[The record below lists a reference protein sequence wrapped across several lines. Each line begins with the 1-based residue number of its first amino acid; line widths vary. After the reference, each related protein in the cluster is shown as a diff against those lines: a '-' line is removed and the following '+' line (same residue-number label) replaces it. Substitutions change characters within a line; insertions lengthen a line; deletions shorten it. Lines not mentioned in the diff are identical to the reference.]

1 MAERARPDDA
11 LPFVTDAGIGGR
23 ARLGLVVLAS
33 DQVIEH
39 EWRLV
44 LADLPGVALYHARLF
59 NDAAITPET
68 LRAMEALIRP
78 AAGLILPGLRVD
90 VLAYGCTSASMVL
103 GEARV
108 ADLLHEARPDAAV
121 TNPVSALR
129 AALAALA
136 ARRIALLT
144 PYRADVN
151 AGLRRYLEERAIE
164 VVAIGSFLEEDDRVV
179 GRIAPESIRDAA
191 IGLGRTAGV
200 EAVVVACTSLRVLE
214 VATAIEAGAGVPVTS
229 SNHAMLWHGLRLAG
243 IEDRLPRWG
252 RLYTLGLGG

>member
-1 MAERARPDDA
+1 MAERSGADGA
-11 LPFVTDAGIGGR
+11 LPFATDAGVGGR

-59 NDAAITPET
+59 NAPAITPET
-68 LRAMEALIRP
+68 LRAMEELIRP
-78 AAGLILPGLRVD
+78 AASLILPGLPVT

-108 ADLLHEARPDAAV
+108 AALLREARPEAAV

-129 AALAALA
+129 AALAALR

-151 AGLRRYLEERAIE
+151 ASLCRYLEERGLEI
-164 VVAIGSFLEEDDRVV
+164 VAMGSFLEEDDGVV

-191 IGLGRTAGV
+191 IGLGRTPGV
-200 EAVVVACTSLRVLE
+200 EAVVVACTSLRVVE
-214 VATAIEAGAGVPVTS
+214 VAAAIEAAAGVPVTS
-229 SNHAMLWHGLRLAG
+229 SNHAMLWHGLRLAR
-243 IEDRLPRWG
+243 IDDPLPRWG
-252 RLYTLGLGG
+252 RLYTLGQGR